1 MLHFPTRQQVL
12 VSLQFCSSCGGYSE
26 MSQLCFALLIAV
38 GLTLTAYFGV
48 AAWRVS
54 ENSDVGISAEV
65 PLTAR

>member
-1 MLHFPTRQQVL
+1 
-12 VSLQFCSSCGGYSE
+12 

>member
-1 MLHFPTRQQVL
+1 
-12 VSLQFCSSCGGYSE
+12 

-54 ENSDVGISAEV
+54 ENSDVDITAEI